1 MGGMKLKLLIASIL
15 AAYVG
20 LAAAQDGPIQVW
32 LFTFAPLALVAIAFV
47 LIVADSRRPR
57 TAVNR

>member
-32 LFTFAPLALVAIAFV
+32 LFTFAPLVVVAIAFV
-47 LIVADSRRPR
+47 LIVADAPRRR
-57 TAVNR
+57 RAAGS